1 MVIAGLHTALI
12 TPFQADGSLDLAAV
26 KRLLDQQLHAG
37 VQGVVV
43 GGSTGEAAT
52 LTLMEKEVLW
62 RTAVDHVAGRMLVVA
77 GTGTNA
83 TSTTVEASVMAQ
95 RCGAD
100 ALLVVTP
107 YYNKP
112 TRSGLLAHHSAIA
125 DATPLPQIL
134 YNIPGRSGLNMSAE
148 TQLALA
154 EAVPT
159 VVATKEASANLEQMG
174 EIIRNAP
181 DTFSLLAGD
190 DVLALPVIALGGT
203 GVIAVMSNYA
213 PVLYGRLVHA
223 ALQGDISEAQ
233 RVQEILG
240 PWYQANFIETNPLPV
255 KYIMHV
261 LHGIELRY
269 RLPLTTPTDATQAT
283 LRTMLEGAQLA

>member
-1 MVIAGLHTALI
+1 MVISGLYTALI
-12 TPFQADGSLDLAAV
+12 TPFLADGSLDLVAV
-26 KRLLDQQLHAG
+26 KQLLDHQINAG

-62 RTAVDHVAGRMLVVA
+62 RTAVEHVAGRMLVVA

-83 TSTTVEASVMAQ
+83 TSTTVEASVLAQ

-112 TRSGLLAHHSAIA
+112 TRTGLLAHHSAIA

-134 YNIPGRSGLNMSAE
+134 YNVPGRSGLNMSAE

-159 VVATKEASANLEQMG
+159 IVATKEASANLEQMSQ
-174 EIIRNAP
+174 IIRNAP

-213 PVLYGRLVHA
+213 PVLYGQLVQA
-223 ALQGDISEAQ
+223 ALRADLLEAQ
-233 RVQEILG
+233 RIQDILG
-240 PWYQANFIETNPLPV
+240 PWYSANFIETNPLPV

-269 RLPLTTPTDATQAT
+269 RLPLTAPTESTQRT
-283 LRTMLEGAQLA
+283 LRMMLEDASLE

>member
-1 MVIAGLHTALI
+1 MVISGLYTALI
-12 TPFQADGSLDLAAV
+12 TPFHANGSLDLPAMQ
-26 KRLLDQQLHAG
+26 RLLDHQISAG

-52 LTLMEKEVLW
+52 MTLAEKEILW
-62 RTAVDHVAGRMLVVA
+62 RTAVEYVDGRMMVIA

-83 TSTTVEASVMAQ
+83 TSTTVEASVLAQ

-112 TRSGLLAHHSAIA
+112 TRAGLLAHHSAIA

-134 YNIPGRSGLNMSAE
+134 YNVPGRTSLNMSAE

-159 VVATKEASANLEQMG
+159 IVATKEASANLEQMG

-181 DTFSLLAGD
+181 DSFSLLAGD

-203 GVIAVMSNYA
+203 GVIAVISNYA
-213 PVLYGRLVHA
+213 PVLYGRLIHA
-223 ALQGDISEAQ
+223 ALRGDLGEAQ
-233 RVQEILG
+233 RVQDVLG
-240 PWYQANFIETNPLPV
+240 PWYSANFIETNPLPV

-261 LHGIELRY
+261 LHGVGLTY
-269 RLPLTTPTDATQAT
+269 RLPLTIPSESTQRT
-283 LRTMLEGAQLA
+283 LRMMLEDASLE